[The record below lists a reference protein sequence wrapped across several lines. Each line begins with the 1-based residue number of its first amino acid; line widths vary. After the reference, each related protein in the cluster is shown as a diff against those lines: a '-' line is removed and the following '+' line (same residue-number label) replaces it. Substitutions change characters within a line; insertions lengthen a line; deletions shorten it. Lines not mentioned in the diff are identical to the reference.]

1 MPAKLSRRVRELQP
15 SATFKLA
22 RRARDLKAAGKD
34 VLLFGLGEPD
44 FDTPEPARKAAI
56 AAIHGGQTHYTANEG
71 ILPLRQAIAQ
81 WQQEEQGITY
91 DAGTEVLVTA
101 GAKQAIAQALL
112 ALVDDGDEVLIPTPY
127 WVSYP
132 EQVRL
137 ALGTSRYI
145 PTTKEHRFHLQ
156 AKDLDAAVTDRSRVL
171 ILNTP
176 NNPSGA
182 VLTRAELEAIAE
194 VAIRRDLI
202 VISDEIYGPL
212 TYSSPHVSIAA
223 TSPEMKD
230 RTIVC
235 HGMSKGFAMTGWR
248 LGFAAGPKEVIDA
261 MGSLQGH
268 ITSNAS
274 SISQHA
280 ALEAVRSCRGHTEAM
295 KAEFDER
302 RRFVTER
309 LRNLPGIAVADP
321 EGAFYAFFTIDDLV
335 GRRTPSGVKIENS
348 ASFCTAL
355 LDQGLVS
362 LVPGSVFG
370 CENAVRLSYAASMES
385 LKEGLR
391 RIEQFVKD
399 LDEG

>member
-22 RRARDLKAAGKD
+22 RRARDLKASGKD

-44 FDTPEPARKAAI
+44 FDTPEPAREAAI
-56 AAIHGGQTHYTANEG
+56 AAINGGQTHYTANEG
-71 ILPLRQAIAQ
+71 ILPLRQAIAE
-81 WQQEEQGITY
+81 WQREEQGITF
-91 DAGTEVLVTA
+91 DAATEVLVTA

-112 ALVDDGDEVLIPTPY
+112 ALVDDGDEVLIPTPF

-132 EQVRL
+132 EQVGL
-137 ALGTSRYI
+137 ALGTPRYV
-145 PTTKEHRFHLQ
+145 PTTKEHRFHLR
-156 AKDLDAAVTDRSRVL
+156 AEDLDRAVTERSRVL

-182 VLTRAELEAIAE
+182 VLTRNELEAIAE
-194 VAIRRDLI
+194 VAIRRNLM

-212 TYSSPHVSIAA
+212 SYASPHVSIAS
-223 TSPEMKD
+223 TSPEMKE

-248 LGFAAGPKEVIDA
+248 LGFAAGPKNVIDA

-268 ITSNAS
+268 LTSNAS

-280 ALEAVRSCRGHTEAM
+280 ALEAIRSCRGHTESM
-295 KAEFDER
+295 KTEFDER

-309 LRNLPGIAVADP
+309 LRSIPGVAVADP
-321 EGAFYAFFTIDDLV
+321 EGAFYAFFTIDDLI
-335 GRRTPSGVKIENS
+335 GRQSGSGSKIEDS

-355 LDQGLVS
+355 LDEGLVS

-370 CENAVRLSYAASMES
+370 CENAVRLSYAASMKS

-391 RIEQFVKD
+391 RIEQFVGG
-399 LDEG
+399 LGEG